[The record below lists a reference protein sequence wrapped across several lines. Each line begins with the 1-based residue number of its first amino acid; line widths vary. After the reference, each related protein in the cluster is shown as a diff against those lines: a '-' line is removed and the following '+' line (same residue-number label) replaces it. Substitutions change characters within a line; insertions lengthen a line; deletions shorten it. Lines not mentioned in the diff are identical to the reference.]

1 MISTL
6 ISELSRKA
14 VHLLNA
20 IIPLIHIHLIKDKL
34 DMIIFLSA
42 TLIFSFFI
50 ELIRVRNTYI
60 SKMFKKYLFFMMRDK
75 EIDGD
80 LTGSTWVFAGALLTI
95 IFVPSP
101 FCLIA
106 LFFLAVGDTFAALI
120 GKRYPY
126 IHLGDK
132 TLSGSFA
139 CLISCFTIGVLFN
152 FGINNSVIFFGA
164 FIATLVELISKKVND
179 NLSIPIFSGFS
190 MYLINFLL

>member
-1 MISTL
+1 MDITDL
-6 ISELSRKA
+6 TM
-14 VHLLNA
+14 
-20 IIPLIHIHLIKDKL
+20 KL
-34 DMIIFLSA
+34 GLFHNKLKIEYP
-42 TLIFSFFI
+42 FI
-50 ELIRVRNTYI
+50 
-60 SKMFKKYLFFMMRDK
+60 YLQIE

-164 FIATLVELISKKVND
+164 FIVNIHK
-179 NLSIPIFSGFS
+179 LQT
-190 MYLINFLL
+190 